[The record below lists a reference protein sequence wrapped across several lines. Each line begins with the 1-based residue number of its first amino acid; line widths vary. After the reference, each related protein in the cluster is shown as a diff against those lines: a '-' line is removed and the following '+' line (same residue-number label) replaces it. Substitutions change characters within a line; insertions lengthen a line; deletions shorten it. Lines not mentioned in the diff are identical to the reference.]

1 LEPGETAPQFQPA
14 DGPGRSVATLPGQKV
29 LERNAMRHHMRQAA
43 VRAGVPLA
51 ILAGCALALAGPGA
65 RAAAQTKPAP
75 PPTVRMYVFDCGVLK
90 IADPM
95 QLFGLR
101 KDEVGAT
108 DLSDAAYLIVHPRG
122 TLMWEAGLVPDA
134 NIGAP
139 NARPGAPARRLKD
152 LMADVGYK
160 PSDITYFAISHGHG
174 DHTANAN
181 DFTSSTWLVSK
192 AEYDAMFLDKA
203 PRFYTPATYA
213 ALKNARTMFIGDN
226 YDVFGDGSAV
236 IKQTPGHTPG
246 HQVLFVRMK
255 NTGTVALTG
264 DLYHYPEEVGRREV
278 APAQGDQEITL
289 KSRAE
294 VDAILKKT
302 GGQMW
307 ITHDLIGFSKLKKAP
322 AFYD

>member
-1 LEPGETAPQFQPA
+1 MRYHF
-14 DGPGRSVATLPGQKV
+14 
-29 LERNAMRHHMRQAA
+29 RNAAARTGVWLGVLACCGLVLAALSPRATAQA
-43 VRAGVPLA
+43 
-51 ILAGCALALAGPGA
+51 
-65 RAAAQTKPAP
+65 KPAP
-75 PPTVRMYVFDCGVLK
+75 PATVRMYVFDCGVLK

-95 QLFGLR
+95 QLFGL
-101 KDEVGAT
+101 KKEEVAAT

-134 NIGAP
+134 TIGSP
-139 NARPGAPARRLKD
+139 NARPGAPTRRLKD
-152 LMADVGYK
+152 MMAEVGYQ
-160 PSDITYFAISHGHG
+160 PANITYFAMSHGHG

-181 DFTSSTWLVSK
+181 DFTAATWLVAK
-192 AEYDAMFLDKA
+192 AEYDTMFLEQA

-213 ALKNARTMFIGDN
+213 ALKNGKTKFIGDD

-246 HQVLFVRMK
+246 HQVLFVKMN

-264 DLYHYPEEVGRREV
+264 DLYHYPEEVGRKVV

-289 KSRAE
+289 KSRAA
-294 VDAILKKT
+294 VDALLKKT

-307 ITHDLIGFSKLKKAP
+307 ITHDLIGFSKLKKSP